1 MPDIF
6 DEIEEDFR
14 ADRTRRLAKR
24 WGGVALGVALLVL
37 AAFGGWQ
44 AWRWNDERQA
54 ATAAETYLALHR
66 TAEARGADLP
76 AVAEGFSTL
85 AQSAPDGYRTL
96 ARLRA
101 AALKAETGDIQAA
114 LALWDAVARDSAAEA
129 LYRDLAALLYVGHGL
144 ETVDPAQLAA
154 RIGPLTQP
162 GNAWQAPA
170 REMAALV
177 AIRRGDM
184 AEARQQL
191 QALAADTAATP
202 GLRER
207 AQRLAAGLGS

>member
-6 DEIEEDFR
+6 DEIEEDLR

-24 WGGVALGVALLVL
+24 WGGLALGVVLVAV
-37 AAFGGWQ
+37 AAVGGLQ
-44 AWRWNDERQA
+44 AWRWKEAREA
-54 ATAAETYLALHR
+54 ATAANTYLALHR
-66 TAEARGADLP
+66 TAEAPGADLP
-76 AVAEGFSTL
+76 AVADGFSAL
-85 AQSAPDGYRTL
+85 AREAPAGYRTL

-101 AALKAETGDIQAA
+101 AALKAEAGDSAAA
-114 LALWDAVARDSAAEA
+114 LALWDQLAADAQAEA
-129 LYRDLAALLYVGHGL
+129 LYRDLANLLYVGHAL
-144 ETVDPAQLAA
+144 ETGDAAQLAA
-154 RIGPLTQP
+154 RITPLTQA

-170 REMAALV
+170 RELAALV
-177 AIRRGDM
+177 AIRRGET

-191 QALAADTAATP
+191 QALAADAAATP

>member
-1 MPDIF
+1 VPDIF
-6 DEIEEDFR
+6 DEIEEDLR

-24 WGGVALGVALLVL
+24 WGGAAIGVALLAL
-37 AAFGGWQ
+37 AAAGGWQ
-44 AWRWNDERQA
+44 AWRW
-54 ATAAETYLALHR
+54 
-66 TAEARGADLP
+66 
-76 AVAEGFSTL
+76 VAQGFGTL
-85 AQSAPDGYRTL
+85 AQAAPDGYRTL

-101 AALKAETGDIQAA
+101 AALKAETGDTPAA
-114 LALWDAVARDSAAEA
+114 LALWDELARDSAAEA

-144 ETVDPAQLAA
+144 ETVDAAQLAA

-177 AIRRGDM
+177 AIRRGDT